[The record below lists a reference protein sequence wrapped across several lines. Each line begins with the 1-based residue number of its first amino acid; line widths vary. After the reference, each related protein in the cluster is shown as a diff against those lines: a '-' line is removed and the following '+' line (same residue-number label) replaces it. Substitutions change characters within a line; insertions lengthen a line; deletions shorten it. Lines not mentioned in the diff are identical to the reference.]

1 MLFYIFFFK
10 ISSAWNHHHWFVA
23 CWGLERRASLSI
35 YKLANSSFFLWVL
48 CLFWLN
54 FSDMILYYLKKKKHI
69 CKKPL
74 VFVCCP
80 LKLGSKAS
88 PLIYRLAKSLFFYEL
103 FAFLAPYDC
112 SISFRLVGIRLA
124 SHLYLFSIKYDL
136 HLYLFFSWLFLSFI

>member
-1 MLFYIFFFK
+1 MLFYIFFFNK
-10 ISSAWNHHHWFVA
+10 FCRKPPPLVCCLLRLGKKSFSFNLQVSKFFIFFMSSLPFLAQFFWYDT
-23 CWGLERRASLSI
+23 LLS
-35 YKLANSSFFLWVL
+35 
-48 CLFWLN
+48 
-54 FSDMILYYLKKKKHI
+54 KKKKHI

>member
-1 MLFYIFFFK
+1 MLFYIFFLNKFCRK
-10 ISSAWNHHHWFVA
+10 PPPLV
-23 CWGLERRASLSI
+23 CCLLRLG
-35 YKLANSSFFLWVL
+35 KKSFSFNLQVSKFFIFLWVL

-54 FSDMILYYLKKKKHI
+54 FSDMILYYLKKKHI

-80 LKLGSKAS
+80 LKLGSRAS